1 MHFASKG
8 SPCSHAYRIKGLEL
22 NNPFAGFDEEM
33 AAEYEAIAT
42 GSPVTEAVDTTWL
55 FVEKPG
61 AQPAAQAD
69 EQLESKK
76 SAAQ

>member
-1 MHFASKG
+1 
-8 SPCSHAYRIKGLEL
+8 
-22 NNPFAGFDEEM
+22 M

-69 EQLESKK
+69 EQRESKK